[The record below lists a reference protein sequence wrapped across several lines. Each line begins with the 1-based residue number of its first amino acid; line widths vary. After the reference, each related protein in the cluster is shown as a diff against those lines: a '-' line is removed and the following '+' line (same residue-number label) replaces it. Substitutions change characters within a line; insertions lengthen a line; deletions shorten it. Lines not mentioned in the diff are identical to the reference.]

1 MKCKPTEIP
10 DVKLIELDVF
20 EDERG
25 FFMESFNTEKFAD
38 LGIPTEYVQDNH
50 SYSKKGVLRGMH
62 YQLTQTQGKLIEVI
76 SGVIFDVAVDMRK
89 HSLTFGKWI
98 GITLSA
104 DERSVLWIPGGFAHG
119 FYVTGDHAEIK
130 YKVTDY
136 YNVDGERT
144 LLWNDSD
151 INIDWPLENG
161 RAPLLSPGDAAGTPF
176 SGIDVFE

>member
-25 FFMESFNTEKFAD
+25 FFMESFNTEKFAE
-38 LGIPTEYVQDNH
+38 LGIPTEYVQDNR
-50 SYSKKGVLRGMH
+50 SFSKKGVLRGMH

-76 SGVIFDVAVDMRK
+76 SGEIFDAAVDMRK
-89 HSLTFGKWI
+89 HSPTFGKWV
-98 GITLSA
+98 GITMSA
-104 DERSVLWIPGGFAHG
+104 DSRSVLWIPGGFAHG
-119 FYVTGDHAEIK
+119 FYVFSEHAEIK

-151 INIDWPLENG
+151 INIAWPLANG
-161 RAPLLSPGDAAGTPF
+161 QTPVLSPGDKAGKPF

>member
-10 DVKLIELDVF
+10 DVQLIELDVF

-25 FFMESFNTEKFAD
+25 FFMESFNTEKFAG
-38 LGIPTEYVQDNH
+38 LGISAAFVQDNH
-50 SYSKKGVLRGMH
+50 SYSENGVLRGLH
-62 YQLTQTQGKLIEVI
+62 YQLTHTQGKLIEVI
-76 SGVIFDVAVDMRK
+76 SGEIFDAAVDMRK
-89 HSLTFGKWI
+89 HSPTFGKWV

-104 DERSVLWIPGGFAHG
+104 DDRSVLWIPEGFAHG

-136 YNVDGERT
+136 YDVGGERT

-151 INIDWPLENG
+151 INIAWPMADG
-161 RAPLLSPGDAAGTPF
+161 RAPVLSPGDAAGNQF
-176 SGIDVFE
+176 SVIDVFE